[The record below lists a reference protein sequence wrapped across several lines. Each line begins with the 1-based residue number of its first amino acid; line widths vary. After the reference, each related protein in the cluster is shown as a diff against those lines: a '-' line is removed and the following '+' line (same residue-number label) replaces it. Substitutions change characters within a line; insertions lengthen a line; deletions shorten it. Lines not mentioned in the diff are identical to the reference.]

1 MGIKVYLPKDERE
14 MKNIKKSEAKPM
26 IVCQDKV
33 VVKKENPVLIQVVK
47 SNPIT
52 IIKENP
58 KTNQLKLSRTIIRR
72 N

>member
-1 MGIKVYLPKDERE
+1 MGIKVYLPEDERE

-52 IIKENP
+52 ITTENP